1 MAAGAQVRPTPSR
14 PAQTDPFRWIWAL
27 LCNVKF
33 ALVLVGLA
41 GMTAV
46 IGVIVPQVPAPMRG
60 NPAARQVWMEMRRED
75 FGAFTDIMDGFDLF
89 DVFHAPWFY
98 GLWALIIVAV
108 TVCTVSRFRPTARA
122 VHRPQRAVPDRYF
135 KSAHHR
141 ADFAHPGGAAV
152 MTSALRR
159 RRYRVEQTRAEDGA
173 VYLFAQRYQWSA
185 YGTFLSHLALLM
197 LLVGGLLTRFAGFQE
212 MLVVAET
219 KPAAPVFASP
229 GPNQMFIEVE
239 EAYRGL
245 DEQGNIIDFHTML
258 EVRRGDETISCKT
271 TVNDPCSAFGYRI
284 HQAAW
289 FDDIAKLRVSTPN
302 GAVVFDDTLD
312 FESRTTAVPSIV
324 LKDLDG
330 NVLLSGP
337 LPQLATSTGTSAGS
351 EDDVALSIVSGLPSS
366 DAPQAAL
373 REYLVAWRI
382 IEGELR
388 VAVSVDGLAERQ
400 VRPGDEIVLPTG
412 TLLYSG
418 PARIPATRVGD
429 LPGVATGVT
438 VQMFDEA
445 PGRSVL
451 VINGVDDSNAVLR
464 PGEEYVSREGYRYA
478 FVGRVEASGL
488 DVRRD
493 PGDTFIWTAVA
504 MGLVGLGITF
514 YVPRRRLW
522 VKVTPER
529 TYIAGIAERT
539 TRLGAE
545 LREIGAELGATDA
558 FDSGERRK
566 A

>member
-1 MAAGAQVRPTPSR
+1 MAAGAQARPTTER
-14 PAQTDPFRWIWAL
+14 TGQLDPFRSIWAL

-60 NPAARQVWMEMRRED
+60 NPAARQAWMEMRRED

-108 TVCTVSRFRPTARA
+108 TVCTVSRLRPTARA
-122 VHRPQRAVPDRYF
+122 VHRPQRTVPDRYF
-135 KSAHHR
+135 ESAHHR
-141 ADFAHPGGAAV
+141 ADFAHPGGAAAV
-152 MTSALRR
+152 TSALRR
-159 RRYRVEQTRAEDGA
+159 RRYRVKQTRAEDGA

-229 GPNQMFIEVE
+229 GPNQMFVMVE
-239 EAYRGL
+239 DAYRGL

-258 EVRRGDETISCKT
+258 EVRRGDETVSCKT

-289 FDDIAKLRVSTPN
+289 FNDLAKLRVTAPN

-337 LPQLATSTGTSAGS
+337 LPQLATSTGTSPGS

-382 IEGELR
+382 LDGELR
-388 VAVSVDGLAERQ
+388 VAVSADGLAERQ
-400 VRPGDEIVLPTG
+400 LRPGDEIALPTG
-412 TLLYSG
+412 TLFYSG
-418 PARIPATRVGD
+418 PARIPAIRVD
-429 LPGVATGVT
+429 DMPGATLGTT
-438 VQMFDEA
+438 VQMFDEG

-451 VINGVDDSNAVLR
+451 VINGVDNSNVVLR
-464 PGEEYVSREGYRYA
+464 PGEEYASREGYRYT
-478 FVGRVEASGL
+478 FLGRVDASGL

-493 PGDTFIWTAVA
+493 PGDTFIWIAVG

-522 VKVTPER
+522 VKVTPAR
-529 TYIAGIAERT
+529 TYIAGVAERT

-545 LREIGAELGATDA
+545 LRGIGAELGSPDA
-558 FDSGERRK
+558 FDSEERQK